1 VLKKKPQKK
10 GELHYRRECILNT
23 IASIQ
28 RHFFSLYT
36 SRTKLQCQKGYENS
50 TACDS
55 YQLGEMIRFFTGRG
69 LLFLVDFSSNSLDA
83 IKDSA
88 TTDINHIITVL
99 KQCPSY
105 QIDKNHTNCGLRTRL
120 MPILEYIEARLSSN
134 AIAISRSGWATD
146 REAASWAPKGE
157 AKAENKKTFAFTRS
171 AYSDQRL
178 RYGGMIGTESIAR
191 DLFTANEWDWTPQ
204 DREATKDGF
213 GNWRY
218 T

>member
-1 VLKKKPQKK
+1 
-10 GELHYRRECILNT
+10 
-23 IASIQ
+23 
-28 RHFFSLYT
+28 
-36 SRTKLQCQKGYENS
+36 
-50 TACDS
+50 
-55 YQLGEMIRFFTGRG
+55 MIRFFTSRG
-69 LLFLVDFSSNSLDA
+69 LLFLVDFSSNSLDT

-88 TTDINHIITVL
+88 TTDISHIITVL

-105 QIDKNHTNCGLRTRL
+105 QIDKNHTNCGLRARL

-146 REAASWAPKGE
+146 REAASWASKEEG
-157 AKAENKKTFAFTRS
+157 KTKKKKTFAFTRS

-204 DREATKDGF
+204 DREAITDGF